1 MIRTVTISEAKA
13 NLSRLA
19 DDIAAGEKVVV
30 SRAGKPVMKLVALSQ
45 EEIESADSK
54 GYFRKLGKGAKYLEN
69 FSWEDWEESEREME
83 AIWRKFGYID

>member
-1 MIRTVTISEAKA
+1 MTISEAKA

-19 DDIAAGEKVVV
+19 DDIAAGEEAVV

-54 GYFRKLGKGAKYLEN
+54 SYFRKLGEGAKYLEH